1 MAPDTQSLPEFSADI
16 QALEA
21 RLHELLESEK
31 TMKAMTSDQAIALA
45 EIDRLTQ
52 MLRTQTTHL
61 QDTQKAL
68 DEKMKRTLELE
79 AANAAAA
86 TQVEELNQKLQDM
99 EEAFHSLRLRHLR
112 QRSR

>member
-1 MAPDTQSLPEFSADI
+1 MAPETQSLPEFSADI

-31 TMKAMTSDQAIALA
+31 TMKAMASNQAIAIA

-68 DEKMKRTLELE
+68 DGQVQRTLELE
-79 AANAAAA
+79 AANAAAG
-86 TQVEELNQKLQDM
+86 TRVEELNQKLQDM
-99 EEAFHSLRLRHLR
+99 EDAFHLLRLRHLR